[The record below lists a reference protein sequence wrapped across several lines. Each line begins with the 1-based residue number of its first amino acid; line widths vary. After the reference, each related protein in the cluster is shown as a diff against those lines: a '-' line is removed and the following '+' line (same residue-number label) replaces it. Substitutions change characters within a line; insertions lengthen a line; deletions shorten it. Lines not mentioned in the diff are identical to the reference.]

1 MNDKVK
7 FNIYHNALTAYAKTA
22 YAKTILPTCIKALIV
37 LKTGNFLEHFVN
49 CVEEIG

>member
-22 YAKTILPTCIKALIV
+22 HAKTILPTCIKALCP
-37 LKTGNFLEHFVN
+37 KTENFLQHFVN
-49 CVEEIG
+49 